1 MYDIVIKAE
10 NKLFLLKK
18 KKKKNEI
25 VNEIYSEWLE
35 HLAVNAKVAKVLG
48 SILASSDTM
57 ESEG

>member
-1 MYDIVIKAE
+1 VYDIVIKAE